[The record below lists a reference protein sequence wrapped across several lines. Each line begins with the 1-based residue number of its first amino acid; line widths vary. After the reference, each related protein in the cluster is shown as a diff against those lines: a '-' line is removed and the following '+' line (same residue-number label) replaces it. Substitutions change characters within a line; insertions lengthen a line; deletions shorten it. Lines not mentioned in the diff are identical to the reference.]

1 MNGHSLQGHP
11 GLNFAVQRLERLK
24 PDQFEIYFERRGAT
38 KIDSKDQAVD
48 SLTLS
53 EDVGMAIRL
62 VRDRKLGFS
71 FTTSMLNDAIER
83 AIESAWEIAA
93 TMPADEHNG
102 FFSFTN
108 FVYPEVDAWDAKG
121 LTVPTAE
128 KIEMA
133 KHLEAA
139 CRKADARIKG
149 VRQASLSERSSEIH
163 LIDSNG
169 EHIHHRGTLFSA
181 SISAKAEDKGDSQM
195 GGEFDFSSSL
205 ENLNLDHVATQAAR
219 WATELLGAGMPPTMK
234 CPAVLRN
241 SVVAELIDFLSSS
254 FSAEEVEK
262 GRSMLA
268 GRSGERLF
276 SEKVTLIDD
285 SLYPGGMGTSPFDGE
300 GVPSGKTVLVD
311 GGFVSGFLYDGYYA
325 RKLDKK
331 PTGSAGRSVKAPP
344 SIQLSNLYL
353 TKGRKKPES
362 LLEGIKQGIL
372 ITDLMGL
379 HTANPVTG
387 DFSLG
392 ASGILI
398 EKGKLT
404 RPVKGFAVAGN
415 VLGLLSRITDVA
427 NDLRFFGTVGA
438 PSVRIS
444 ELSVGGA

>member
-1 MNGHSLQGHP
+1 MQGHP

-24 PDQFEIYFERRGAT
+24 PDQFEIYFERSGAT

-53 EDVGMAIRL
+53 EDVGMAIRVL
-62 VRDRKLGFS
+62 RDQRVGFS
-71 FTTSMLNDAIER
+71 FTTSMLHDAIER

-121 LTVPTAE
+121 LTLPTAH
-128 KIEMA
+128 KIELA
-133 KHLEAA
+133 KQLEST
-139 CRKADARIKG
+139 CRKADARITG
-149 VRQASLSERSSEIH
+149 VRQAGISERTSEIH
-163 LIDSNG
+163 LIDSSG
-169 EHIHHRGTLFSA
+169 EHIHHRGTLYSA
-181 SISAKAEDKGDSQM
+181 SISAKAEANGDSQM
-195 GGEFDFSSSL
+195 GGEFDFSTSL
-205 ENLNLDHVATQAAR
+205 ESLNIDHVGREAAR
-219 WATELLGAGMPPTMK
+219 FATELLGAGQPPTMK

-268 GRSGERLF
+268 SRIGERLF

-311 GGFVSGFLYDGYYA
+311 GGFVSGLLYDGYYA

-331 PTGSAGRSVKAPP
+331 PTGSAGRSVKSPP

-353 TKGRKKPES
+353 QKGRKKPET
-362 LLEGIKQGIL
+362 LIEGVKQGIL
-372 ITDLMGL
+372 ITDLMGV

-398 EKGKLT
+398 EKGRLT
-404 RPVKGFAVAGN
+404 RPVRGFAVAGN
-415 VLGLLSRITDVA
+415 VLGLLSKITDVA

-438 PSVRIS
+438 PSVRLS
-444 ELSVGGA
+444 ELSIGGS